1 MPKANSTVKAVRID
15 NDILAEFE
23 QKLAGQSINSWLNEQ
38 IEGYVRGTQINKTDP
53 KGVNPQKSEKS
64 LSATPLNEEIEEML
78 SVSGLSVE
86 KFLDDLT
93 EMMNDGSFDLSGG
106 RLSIVYPSY
115 ISEFEETCHDC
126 GIPVEDAMKKAAK
139 ALRRGSI

>member
-1 MPKANSTVKAVRID
+1 MPRKNATVKAVWID

-23 QKLAGQSINSWLNEQ
+23 QKLGGQSINSWLKEQ
-38 IEGYVRGTQINKTDP
+38 IEGFVSGKTVDKNDP
-53 KGVNPQKSEKS
+53 ERVNPKNSKKS
-64 LSATPLNEEIEEML
+64 SATPLNEDIEEML
-78 SVSGLSVE
+78 SVSGLPVE

-106 RLSIVYPSY
+106 KLSIVYPSY